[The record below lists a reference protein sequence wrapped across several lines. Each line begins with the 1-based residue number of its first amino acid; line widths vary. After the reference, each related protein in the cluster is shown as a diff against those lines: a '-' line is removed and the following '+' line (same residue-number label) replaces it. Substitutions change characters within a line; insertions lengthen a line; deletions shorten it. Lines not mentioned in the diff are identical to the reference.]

1 MATNLQTSP
10 EPSLSSLL
18 TGIFNDVQDLIK
30 QQLAL
35 FKHEVGED
43 LRKTREVATSLVIG
57 LGTFFVAG
65 AMFCLMIVHLLHWAF
80 DPNLPLWACYGIV
93 GLGMALIGGA
103 LTWWAREQLRS
114 FNPLPD
120 QSLAALK
127 ENLEWNNTRR

>member
-35 FKHEVGED
+35 FKHEVAED
-43 LRKTREVATSLVIG
+43 LRKTREASTSLVIG
-57 LGTFFVAG
+57 LGTLFVA
-65 AMFCLMIVHLLHWAF
+65 AVMFCLMVVHLLNWAF
-80 DPNLPLWACYGIV
+80 VDLPLWACYGIV
-93 GLGMALIGGA
+93 GLGMALVGGA
-103 LTWWAREQLRS
+103 LTWWAREQFRS

-127 ENLEWNNTRR
+127 ENLEWNNTRK